1 MGKFNKKNEGVKPT
15 IVNHMGEKAYKP
27 NAEEEL
33 VSTVMTTMLSDSY
46 YEKEKDKVERIKNL
60 MDQVDPYFAAQTAL
74 YVRKEGKLRSVTHL
88 MASVIASKASGKEW
102 ASRFYNKIVM
112 RPDDMSEILG
122 CYAALNDKNPKKL
135 RGISSAIKKGFK
147 TALEGLDPYRIDKYK
162 MDSRVIT
169 MIDLVNLF
177 HPKSNQVNKT
187 AFQYLIEG
195 RSLSGLYESKILE
208 KEMSKAGQDKK
219 DNKEKKEALGDAIRD
234 VVSNVK
240 GMPIFNMV
248 RNLVNIIKYAPDQ
261 IDEVCRQLTIEEKV
275 LNSKMLPFR
284 FASAFKEVE
293 NIGTDGS
300 DNDIVFESDK
310 KRAKLTAR
318 NKYKILDA
326 LEKAITI
333 SCKNLPV
340 LEGRSAILID
350 HSGSVRGDMGGS
362 SEVSAFSKTSTAV
375 IGNLFGCMIAS
386 VLPDVFIGMFGD
398 KLINYEYDRS
408 KGVLWNNKKSFTA
421 GGECGGATENG
432 LFAFLD
438 KCVKDKI
445 KVDNL
450 YVISDMQIGDGESVV
465 WEKSSNYKYGKFA
478 ELLKGFKKVNPN
490 CKIVSISIQGYG
502 SEMFYRGSNILNI
515 AGWSESIFDV
525 INSKFCGYKNMI
537 EEIKK
542 IKI

>member
-1 MGKFNKKNEGVKPT
+1 MGKFNKKDEGVKPT

-27 NAEEEL
+27 NSEEEL
-33 VSTVMTTMLSDSY
+33 VATVMTTMLSDSY

-88 MASVIASKASGKEW
+88 MASVLASKASGKEW

-169 MIDLVNLF
+169 MVDLVNLF
-177 HPKSNQVNKT
+177 HPKGNQANKT

-326 LEKAITI
+326 
-333 SCKNLPV
+333 PV

-350 HSGSVRGDMGGS
+350 HSGSVRGDMGGP
-362 SEVSAFSKTSTAV
+362 SEVSAFSQTSTAV

-398 KLINYEYDRS
+398 GLINYEYDRS
-408 KGVLWNNKKSFTA
+408 KGVLWNNKKSFAA
-421 GGECGGATENG
+421 GAKCGDSTENG
-432 LFAFLD
+432 LFMFLE

-450 YVISDMQIGDGESVV
+450 YVISDMQIGDGESIV
-465 WEKSSNYKYGKFA
+465 WERSSNYGYGKFA

-525 INSKFCGYKNMI
+525 ISSKFCGYKNMI

>member
-1 MGKFNKKNEGVKPT
+1 
-15 IVNHMGEKAYKP
+15 MGEKAYKP
-27 NAEEEL
+27 NSEEEL
-33 VSTVMTTMLSDSY
+33 VATVMTTMLSDSY

-88 MASVIASKASGKEW
+88 MASVLASKASGKEW

-169 MIDLVNLF
+169 MVDLVNLF
-177 HPKSNQVNKT
+177 HPKGNQANKT

-326 LEKAITI
+326 
-333 SCKNLPV
+333 PV

-350 HSGSVRGDMGGS
+350 HSGSVRGDMGGP
-362 SEVSAFSKTSTAV
+362 SEVSAFSQTSTAV

-398 KLINYEYDRS
+398 GLINYEYDRS
-408 KGVLWNNKKSFTA
+408 KGVLWNNKKSFAA
-421 GGECGGATENG
+421 GAKCGDSTENG
-432 LFAFLD
+432 LFMFLE

-450 YVISDMQIGDGESVV
+450 YVISDMQIGDGESIV
-465 WEKSSNYKYGKFA
+465 WERSSNYGYGKFA

-525 INSKFCGYKNMI
+525 ISSKFCGYKNMI